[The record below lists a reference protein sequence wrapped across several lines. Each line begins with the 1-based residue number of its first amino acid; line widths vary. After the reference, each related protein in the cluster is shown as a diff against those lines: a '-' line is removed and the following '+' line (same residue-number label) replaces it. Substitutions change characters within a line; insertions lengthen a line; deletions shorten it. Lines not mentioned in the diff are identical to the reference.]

1 MRGFSRQRDY
11 VALDAAD
18 GGNDAD
24 MLICRFQHRA
34 LFQMKLDPTEYL
46 LGVAFQIGKSGWV
59 EPKVLHRLP

>member
-24 MLICRFQHRA
+24 MLIWLCPANAASKRTPTPLFANLVIYVLRPEWLEASLSPTA
-34 LFQMKLDPTEYL
+34 L
-46 LGVAFQIGKSGWV
+46 
-59 EPKVLHRLP
+59 